1 MRSTQRSTLWLWIV
15 ALLPLLLLGGAAA
28 LRWQRRR
35 SGERR
40 RQESLAQ
47 PGAVRATLHVYG
59 EPLPAHPH
67 ALAVSHL
74 RQCRATRL
82 VRSSGA
88 SDRQVQ

>member
-1 MRSTQRSTLWLWIV
+1 MPDSCVVAMRSTHRSTLWLWVV
-15 ALLPLLLLGGAAA
+15 ALLPLLLLGGAAV

-59 EPLPAHPH
+59 EPLPALP
-67 ALAVSHL
+67 
-74 RQCRATRL
+74 
-82 VRSSGA
+82 
-88 SDRQVQ
+88 